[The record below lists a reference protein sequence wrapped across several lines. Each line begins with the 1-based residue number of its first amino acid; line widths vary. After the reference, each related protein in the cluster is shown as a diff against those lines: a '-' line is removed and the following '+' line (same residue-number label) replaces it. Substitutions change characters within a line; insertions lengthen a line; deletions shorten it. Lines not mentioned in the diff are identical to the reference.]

1 MPLAAVMSLHAVR
14 LPDAGQPPVEAEGTI
29 VARVKA
35 GDPQA
40 FRTLFERWAP
50 RVRRFLRGLLQ
61 DGAAV
66 DDATQE
72 CFVRA
77 HRLIG
82 GLRDD
87 GGFVGW
93 LFGIARLVAFEQR
106 RALRRGAGVQPPE
119 SADPRPSPE
128 ALLLGREGDRLLA
141 EALAVLDPERR
152 AALLLRIDHDLD
164 YPEIAAAMG
173 WPLSKV
179 KNEIHRGRQIM
190 RGRLAA
196 YLALGGQG

>member
-1 MPLAAVMSLHAVR
+1 MAIPAVISLHAVR
-14 LPDAGQPPVEAEGTI
+14 LPETEPAAVELTL
-29 VARVKA
+29 VARVRG

-61 DGAAV
+61 DAAAV

-77 HRLIG
+77 HRLIA

-87 GGFVGW
+87 AGFVGW

-106 RALRRGAGVQPPE
+106 RALRRGAGPQPPDTV
-119 SADPRPSPE
+119 DPRPSPE
-128 ALLLGREGDRLLA
+128 ALLLGSEGDRLLA
-141 EALAVLDPERR
+141 EALAALDPERR
-152 AALLLRIDHDLD
+152 AALLLRIDHDLG
-164 YPEIAAAMG
+164 YEEIAAAMG

-196 YLALGGQG
+196 YLGGQG